1 MAATT
6 QDELLTLTQKEYA
19 KLADLLATVEEAT
32 ALIED
37 DDETSIRDIVA
48 HRSHWIGL
56 YFGWYFDGL
65 AGEEVHFPAKG
76 YKWNELKRYNESLRR
91 LHADLSWNEAC
102 TNLAEAHWDLIK
114 FIESRSDD
122 DLYSGPMVG
131 AKNDWTP
138 GRWAEAA
145 GASHYRSA
153 AKTIRH
159 HLRERSDVVKN

>member
-6 QDELLTLTQKEYA
+6 QDQLLAVTTKEFA
-19 KLADLLATVEEAT
+19 KLADLLATIDEST
-32 ALIED
+32 ALQKDED
-37 DDETSIRDIVA
+37 DTSIRDIVA

-56 YFGWYFDGL
+56 YLGWYFDGL
-65 AGEEVHFPAKG
+65 AGNDVYFPAEG
-76 YKWNELKRYNESLRR
+76 YKWNELKKFNASLRELYR
-91 LHADLSWNEAC
+91 ELKWEDAC
-102 TNLAEAHWDLIK
+102 SNLCAAHDELVA
-114 FIESRSDD
+114 FIQQRSDD

-153 AKTIRH
+153 AKTIRTR
-159 HLRERSDVVKN
+159 LRSV